1 MGRGFKMKIF
11 ITGNSAFIRCV
22 FLKNNLIEYF
32 FIEKNPSDIFVG
44 NIYKG
49 KIERILKGL
58 NAAFV
63 NTGEP
68 TNGFLH
74 FDQKEM
80 YFYEEDEEQVPLET
94 SIHKVGEEI
103 LVQVTKPGKE
113 LKGMKLTT
121 RITIPGKYIVL
132 IPSSG
137 IRTVS
142 KKITSTIE
150 RKRLIKIMEKYIPRG
165 AGFIIRTYADGKN
178 EKFIAK
184 EIKYLLREWRR
195 IERANRDFS
204 SPSLIWKE
212 LPLHLRVIRDFVD
225 ESIIEIVV
233 EGKDFYE
240 EIKRYIK
247 TWCPEVIKRLKFYR
261 ENKPLFEK
269 FGLNKKIMEFLSEKV
284 HLYSGGYLLIEER
297 KTLTAIDV
305 NTGSFEGDG
314 YSRTVYNTNMEA
326 ADEIPRQIRVR
337 NLSGLIIVDFIDMK
351 EERKKRKVFEK
362 FRKNLSEEKAKIKL
376 LSLSELG
383 LVEMSRERAGIT
395 LREFFY
401 DECKRCEGTGYVKN
415 LNMILIELEEEVCEY
430 IFQKKI
436 NRLKIKVVPELFEF
450 IFKANLFANLIKKKR
465 VEFEAS
471 YQPGKHYFTVETI

>member
-1 MGRGFKMKIF
+1 MKIF
-11 ITGNSAFIRCV
+11 ITGNSALIRCV
-22 FLKNNLIEYF
+22 FLENNQIEYF

-49 KIERILKGL
+49 RIEKILKGL

-63 NTGEP
+63 NIGEP

-80 YFYEEDEEQVPLET
+80 YFYNEDEEQIPLET
-94 SIHKVGEEI
+94 NIHKVGEEI

-121 RITIPGKYIVL
+121 RITIPGKYLVL
-132 IPSSG
+132 IPSSK
-137 IRTVS
+137 IRTIS
-142 KKITSTIE
+142 KKIKNIKE
-150 RKRLIKIMEKYIPRG
+150 RKRLIKIIEKYIPRG
-165 AGFIIRTYADGKN
+165 MGFIVRTYAEGKN
-178 EKFIAK
+178 EKFIIK

-195 IERANRDFS
+195 IEKTNRDFS
-204 SPSLIWKE
+204 SPFLIWKE

-225 ESIIEIVV
+225 ENIVEIVV

-240 EIKRYIK
+240 EVRRYIR
-247 TWCPEVIKRLKFYR
+247 TWCPEVIRKLKFYR
-261 ENKPLFEK
+261 EDKPLFEK
-269 FGLNKKIMEFLSEKV
+269 FGLNKKIMKFLGEKV
-284 HLYSGGYLLIEER
+284 NLHSGGYLLIEEGR
-297 KTLTAIDV
+297 TLTAIDV
-305 NTGSFEGDG
+305 NTGSFEGEG
-314 YSRTVYNTNMEA
+314 YSRTIYNTNIEA

-351 EERKKRKVFEK
+351 EEEKKRKVFEK
-362 FRKNLSEEKAKIKL
+362 FKRKLFEEKAKIKL

-383 LVEMSRERAGIT
+383 LVEMSRERTGIT
-395 LREFFY
+395 LKEFFY
-401 DECKRCEGTGYVKN
+401 DECKRCEGTGFIKN
-415 LNMILIELEEEVCEY
+415 LNMVLIELEEKICEY
-430 IFQKKI
+430 IFQKKS

-450 IFKANLFANLIKKKR
+450 IFKANLFTNLIKKKK

-471 YQPGKHYFTVETI
+471 SQPGKNYFTVEMI

>member
-1 MGRGFKMKIF
+1 
-11 ITGNSAFIRCV
+11 
-22 FLKNNLIEYF
+22 
-32 FIEKNPSDIFVG
+32 
-44 NIYKG
+44 
-49 KIERILKGL
+49 
-58 NAAFV
+58 
-63 NTGEP
+63 
-68 TNGFLH
+68 
-74 FDQKEM
+74 
-80 YFYEEDEEQVPLET
+80 
-94 SIHKVGEEI
+94 
-103 LVQVTKPGKE
+103 

-121 RITIPGKYIVL
+121 RITIPGKYLVL

-137 IRTVS
+137 IRTIS
-142 KKITSTIE
+142 KKITNPIE

-165 AGFIIRTYADGKN
+165 IGFIVRTYADGKN
-178 EKFIAK
+178 EKFIVK
-184 EIKYLLREWRR
+184 EIKYLIREWRR
-195 IERANRDFS
+195 IEMRNRDFS

-225 ESIIEIVV
+225 ESIVETVV

-240 EIKRYIK
+240 EVKRYIK
-247 TWCPEVIKRLKFYR
+247 TWCPEVIKKLKFYK
-261 ENKPLFEK
+261 ENIPLFEK
-269 FGLNKKIMEFLSEKV
+269 FSLNKKIMEFLNEKV
-284 HLYSGGYLLIEER
+284 HLHSGGYLLIEEG

-314 YSRTVYNTNMEA
+314 YLKTIYDTNIEA

-351 EERKKRKVFEK
+351 EDKKKRKVFEK

-383 LVEMSRERAGIT
+383 LVEMSRERTGIT
-395 LREFFY
+395 LKEFFY
-401 DECKRCEGTGYVKN
+401 DECKRCEGSGYVKN
-415 LNMILIELEEEVCEY
+415 LNMVLIELEEKIFEY

-450 IFKANLFANLIKKKR
+450 IFKANLFANLIRKKK

-471 YQPGKHYFTVETI
+471 YQPGKNYFTVETI

>member
-1 MGRGFKMKIF
+1 MKIF
-11 ITGNSAFIRCV
+11 ITGNSALIRCV
-22 FLKNNLIEYF
+22 FLKNNQIEYF

-49 KIERILKGL
+49 RIEKILKGL

-63 NTGEP
+63 NIGEP

-80 YFYEEDEEQVPLET
+80 YFYEEDEEQIPHET
-94 SIHKVGEEI
+94 NIHKVGEEI

-121 RITIPGKYIVL
+121 RITIPGKYLVL
-132 IPSSG
+132 IPSSK
-137 IRTVS
+137 IRTIS
-142 KKITSTIE
+142 KKIKNIKE
-150 RKRLIKIMEKYIPRG
+150 KKRLIKIMEKYIPG
-165 AGFIIRTYADGKN
+165 GTGFIVRTYADGKN
-178 EKFIAK
+178 EKFIIK

-195 IERANRDFS
+195 IEKTKRDFP
-204 SPSLIWKE
+204 SPFLIWKE

-225 ESIIEIVV
+225 ENIVEIVV
-233 EGKDFYE
+233 EGEDFYE
-240 EIKRYIK
+240 EVKKYIK
-247 TWCPEVIKRLKFYR
+247 TWCPEVIKRLKFYK
-261 ENKPLFEK
+261 ENIPLFEK
-269 FGLNKKIMEFLSEKV
+269 YNLNKKIMKFLSEKV
-284 HLYSGGYLLIEER
+284 HLHSGGYLLIEEGR
-297 KTLTAIDV
+297 TLTAIDV
-305 NTGSFEGDG
+305 NTGSFEGNG
-314 YSRTVYNTNMEA
+314 YLRTIYNTNMEA

-351 EERKKRKVFEK
+351 DEREKRKVFEK
-362 FRKNLSEEKAKIKL
+362 FKKKLSEEKAKIKL

-383 LVEMSRERAGIT
+383 LVEMSRERTGIT

-401 DECKRCEGTGYVKN
+401 DECKKCEGTGYVKN
-415 LNMILIELEEEVCEY
+415 LNMVLIELEEKICEY

-436 NRLKIKVVPELFEF
+436 RRLKIKVIPEFFEF
-450 IFKANLFANLIKKKR
+450 IFKANLFANLIKKKK

-471 YQPGKHYFTVETI
+471 CQPGKHYFTVEMI

>member
-1 MGRGFKMKIF
+1 MKIF
-11 ITGNSAFIRCV
+11 ITGNDVFTRCAFV
-22 FLKNNLIEYF
+22 ENSKIEYF

-49 KIERILKGL
+49 RIEKILKGL

-63 NTGEP
+63 NIGEP

-80 YFYEEDEEQVPLET
+80 YFYEEDDELIPLET
-94 SIHKVGEEI
+94 NIHKIGEEI

-121 RITIPGKYIVL
+121 RITIPGKYLVL

-137 IRTVS
+137 IRTIS
-142 KKITSTIE
+142 KKIKHPVE
-150 RKRLIKIMEKYIPRG
+150 RKRLIKIMERYIPVG
-165 AGFIIRTYADGKN
+165 TGFIVRTYADGKN
-178 EKFIAK
+178 EKFIIK

-195 IERANRDFS
+195 IEKVNRDFS
-204 SPSLIWKE
+204 SPFLIWKE

-225 ESIIEIVV
+225 ESIGEIVV

-240 EIKRYIK
+240 EVKKYIK
-247 TWCPEVIKRLKFYR
+247 TWCPEVIRRLKFYK
-261 ENKPLFEK
+261 ENIPLFEK
-269 FGLNKKIMEFLSEKV
+269 FDLNKKIMEFLSEKV
-284 HLYSGGYLLIEER
+284 HLYSGGYLLIEEG

-314 YSRTVYNTNMEA
+314 YSRTIYNTNMEA

-351 EERKKRKVFEK
+351 DEREKRKVFEK
-362 FRKNLSEEKAKIKL
+362 FKKNFSDEKAKIKL

-395 LREFFY
+395 LKEFFY
-401 DECKRCEGTGYVKN
+401 DECKKCEGTGYIKN
-415 LNMILIELEEEVCEY
+415 LNMILIELEGKIYEY

-436 NRLKIKVVPELFEF
+436 RRLKIKVIPELFEF
-450 IFKANLFANLIKKKR
+450 IFKANLFSILIKKKK

-471 YQPGKHYFTVETI
+471 QQPGKHYFTVETN